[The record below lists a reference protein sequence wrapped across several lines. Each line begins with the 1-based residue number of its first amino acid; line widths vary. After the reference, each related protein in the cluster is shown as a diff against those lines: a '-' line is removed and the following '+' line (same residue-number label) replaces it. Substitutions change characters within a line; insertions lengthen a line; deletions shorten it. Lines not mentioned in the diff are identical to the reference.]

1 MKNIIV
7 VIALLITFSFT
18 ASAQS
23 TPTKLSEDQ
32 KKEFKSIVEANKA
45 ELKLTTEQ
53 LPKFDEINL
62 QFMEALATLKEDNGS
77 KISKY
82 RKLKAATDE
91 RNKKMKDLLTSEQY
105 KVFKSH
111 QGELKD
117 ALKSRRGQN

>member
-1 MKNIIV
+1 MKNIIA

-23 TPTKLSEDQ
+23 TPTKLSEGQ

-62 QFMEALATLKEDNGS
+62 QFMEALANLKEDNGS

-82 RKLKAATDE
+82 RKLKAATSE
-91 RNKKMKDLLTSEQY
+91 RNKKMKDLLTSDQY
-105 KVFKSH
+105 KIFKSH